1 MNLHRVSAA
10 ARVILAAQQTG
21 ATLATPLAVAL
32 EAEQLLQLPVPAPEK
47 TTPTTGAEVTAAAV
61 TARTTV
67 LSALARAL
75 REQPTG
81 ARILDA
87 LDALGE
93 VLVQEGDGPEA
104 RSWADGIALLAGL
117 PAAPGDGLTVYR
129 AAHDSI
135 SCGLYTTAA
144 AAQQHCEVLIS
155 REYPE
160 GVPLFFEWCVDEDET
175 EELPGIE
182 LDVMVGGEH
191 VSTGYY
197 VTPVPVAD
205 AYDPDADE

>member
-1 MNLHRVSAA
+1 MNLRRVGAA
-10 ARVILAAQQTG
+10 TRVILGAQKTG
-21 ATLATPLAVAL
+21 VTLAGPLALAL
-32 EAEQLLQLPVPAPEK
+32 EGAGLLRLADDQPEK
-47 TTPTTGAEVTAAAV
+47 TTPPTGAEVTAAAV

-81 ARILDA
+81 ARILEA
-87 LDALGE
+87 LDELGE

-144 AAQQHCEVLIS
+144 AAQQRCEVLIS

-160 GVPLFFEWCVDEDET
+160 GVTLYFEWCVDEAD
-175 EELPGIE
+175 EELPGLE
-182 LDVMVGGEH
+182 LDVVADGEH
-191 VSTGYY
+191 VSTGYS